1 MVPKSARAIIIMV
14 SLEITEIK
22 KRVKEE
28 DKFIN
33 GKQ

>member
-1 MVPKSARAIIIMV
+1 MVPKSARATIIMV
-14 SLEITEIK
+14 SLEITAIK
-22 KRVKEE
+22 KRMKEE